1 MTIIQFNPHAK
12 GNRRQDDAHPEGRQ
26 HARQH
31 THEDASQRIAPGIRF
46 VPGSL
51 TEVRIDP
58 NWLGSGVCADR
69 DKGLSFYVLVLSYCV
84 QDDPDDD
91 PDPGAPAQAG
101 WCQLQKPY
109 VALIGRLHG
118 PTHERSGPVPRC
130 WFIPYRVPLPA
141 PDRTLLVIA
150 DGNAEIDGN
159 SGDEDD
165 SEDEKPPP
173 GMAVRSA

>member
-1 MTIIQFNPHAK
+1 MTIIQFNPHTK

-101 WCQLQKPY
+101 WCQLQNPTWHSLAACTARLMSAPGLSRDVGSY
-109 VALIGRLHG
+109 RIGCRFRH
-118 PTHERSGPVPRC
+118 P
-130 WFIPYRVPLPA
+130 IA
-141 PDRTLLVIA
+141 PFR
-150 DGNAEIDGN
+150 
-159 SGDEDD
+159 
-165 SEDEKPPP
+165 
-173 GMAVRSA
+173 